1 MRFERGIDSVGAPAT
16 CPGCAASTY
25 RSLSFARWFS
35 PLCRRE
41 EVVVGR
47 SVGRAIGLDVHR
59 DFCEVA
65 ICEAG
70 RGGSGGGGAAEPGGG
85 GLVAAGPGG
94 GGWGGVGGG
103 GGARGGA

>member
-1 MRFERGIDSVGAPAT
+1 LAAPAT

-35 PLCRRE
+35 PFVDARR
-41 EVVVGR
+41 VVVSR
-47 SVGRAIGLDVHR
+47 LVGRAIGLDVHR

-70 RGGSGGGGAAEPGGG
+70 VVRSAGRIETSPEGA
-85 GLVAAGPGG
+85 
-94 GGWGGVGGG
+94 
-103 GGARGGA
+103 